1 MKSLEKILKPARF
14 ILIIVALS
22 FAYFLSIKVTQF
34 DPVKLIVSAP
44 KAKTILGQFAKPDIF
59 TSSSETVIY
68 EYDFPV
74 PCGAAEPSEHA
85 TSGPRIEAD
94 VDCGEPGQKFIIY
107 GKELDENIDVALWW
121 IFPDG
126 NKLSAGRFTT
136 DKKGE
141 FTKEIEVRPI
151 LITKEGVPA
160 KLQAEVSLREAKIML
175 TSTVKEVVDSLVVT
189 IFMALLA
196 TTIGTI
202 FAIPLSFLA
211 ASNITRH
218 GVIGNAIYYIT
229 RSFLNLIR
237 AYEPLVMQH
246 LCFNCWIWD
255 TIRWYSCFGFGYNR
269 ITGENVLRISRKY

>member
-1 MKSLEKILKPARF
+1 MRKYETARF

-121 IFPDG
+121 ISRME
-126 NKLSAGRFTT
+126 KIKRGRLPPI
-136 DKKGE
+136 KK
-141 FTKEIEVRPI
+141 
-151 LITKEGVPA
+151 
-160 KLQAEVSLREAKIML
+160 VSLQR
-175 TSTVKEVVDSLVVT
+175 D
-189 IFMALLA
+189 
-196 TTIGTI
+196 
-202 FAIPLSFLA
+202 
-211 ASNITRH
+211 
-218 GVIGNAIYYIT
+218 
-229 RSFLNLIR
+229 
-237 AYEPLVMQH
+237 
-246 LCFNCWIWD
+246 
-255 TIRWYSCFGFGYNR
+255 
-269 ITGENVLRISRKY
+269 